1 MSVGAKLNA
10 AFYSII
16 LLLCVSIVINFINL
30 NNIEKKNEEA
40 LDNRVEQIRAADNI
54 RFNLAMQGLYAR
66 ALMIDQTKEN
76 EESLAHYQA
85 ELDKQILNL
94 EQLALTDTMREYI
107 AEIQKFNNEFNAVAD
122 EMLAVYR
129 MGNIEAASSIV
140 NGKLQDANVGI
151 LNTANK
157 VVVFQ
162 EEQLTLNKAAVSS
175 SISTSKVTSIIILI
189 LSIIIGVILIV
200 YVRRTI
206 TQPLQ
211 NVVSAANVISSGD
224 LSQRDIEVRTKDE
237 IGQLGTAFNTMKA
250 SLAGLI
256 RNVQTNTEQLSASAQ
271 ELSAST
277 EEITATSEDV
287 TRRVS
292 DTAES
297 AQVSSQSSIESARA
311 MEETASGVQRIAEAT
326 QVLHSSSLDAS
337 STADNGGKIIEDA
350 KKQMDVI
357 NHSTATVNE
366 LVQKLTQQTEEI
378 GNITQV
384 ITAISDQTNL
394 LALNAA
400 IEAARAGEHG
410 KGFAVVAEE
419 VRKLA
424 EESKKSANSIVA
436 LTVDIKNDTD
446 NVERAVTDSLTSV
459 KDGVEIIGEAGNS
472 FGAIVH
478 AVEQMTTQ
486 IEEISATS
494 EQLSA
499 SAEEVTASVGEIANG
514 AATASESIEMIAA
527 AMEEQSATM
536 EQVNHVALSL
546 SESAQELQTE
556 IQKFR
561 V

>member
-1 MSVGAKLNA
+1 MSVGAKLNI

-16 LLLCVSIVINFINL
+16 LLLCVSIGISFINL
-30 NNIEKKNEEA
+30 NNIEEENTEA
-40 LDNRVEQIRAADNI
+40 LDNRVEQIRAADEI
-54 RFNLAMQGLYAR
+54 RFVVAMQELYAR

-76 EESLAHYQA
+76 EDNLAFYQA
-85 ELDKQILNL
+85 ELDTQILRL
-94 EQLALTDTMREYI
+94 EGLANSEAIDEYI
-107 AEIQKFNNEFNAVAD
+107 TDLHKFNNEFNAIAT

-129 MGNIEAASSIV
+129 MGDVEAATSIV
-140 NGKLQDANVGI
+140 KGKLQDANVGL

-157 VVVFQ
+157 VVAFQ
-162 EEQLTLNKAAVSS
+162 EEQLELNKAAVDS
-175 SISTSKVTSIIILI
+175 SISTSKTTSIIVLIISIAIGVFLI
-189 LSIIIGVILIV
+189 L
-200 YVRRTI
+200 YVHRTI
-206 TQPLQ
+206 SQPLQ
-211 NVVSAANVISSGD
+211 NVVQAANVIASGD
-224 LSQRDIEVRTKDE
+224 LLKQDIDVRTKDE

-250 SLAGLI
+250 SLASLI
-256 RNVQTNTEQLSASAQ
+256 RNVQMNAEQLSASAQ

-292 DTAES
+292 DTAEVS
-297 AQVSSQSSIESARA
+297 QSSSQSAIESARA
-311 MEETASGVQRIAEAT
+311 MEETAAGVQRIAEAT
-326 QVLHSSSLDAS
+326 QILHSNSVDAS
-337 STADNGGKIIEDA
+337 KTANSGGEIIEQV
-350 KKQMDVI
+350 KQQMNVI
-357 NHSTATVNE
+357 NDSTATVNE

-378 GNITQV
+378 ENITQI
-384 ITAISDQTNL
+384 ITDISDQTNL

-424 EESKKSANSIVA
+424 EESKNSANSIVA
-436 LTVDIKNDTD
+436 LTVEIKNDTD
-446 NVERAVTDSLTSV
+446 NVERAVTDSLASV
-459 KDGVEIIGEAGNS
+459 KDGVEIIGEAGTS
-472 FGAIVH
+472 FGTIVQ
-478 AVEQMTTQ
+478 AVERMTTQ

-514 AATASESIEMIAA
+514 AAVSSESIDMIAA

-536 EQVNHVALSL
+536 EQVNHVAMGL